1 MQADDEINEVVNKY
15 NDMVYKLALS
25 RTKNEADADDVFQEV
40 FCRYFRSNTQFQS
53 EEHKRAWLIRVTIN
67 CSNKLF
73 SSAWFRKT
81 VPLEDNIEFNEEEN
95 QVYFSVMELTL
106 KYRTVI
112 HLHYYEDMSVVEIS
126 RALNIKESTIKSQL
140 HRAKA
145 MLKDKLKGEYENV

>member
-1 MQADDEINEVVNKY
+1 
-15 NDMVYKLALS
+15 
-25 RTKNEADADDVFQEV
+25 
-40 FCRYFRSNTQFQS
+40 
-53 EEHKRAWLIRVTIN
+53 
-67 CSNKLF
+67 
-73 SSAWFRKT
+73 
-81 VPLEDNIEFNEEEN
+81 
-95 QVYFSVMELTL
+95 MELTL

>member
-1 MQADDEINEVVNKY
+1 MKGGIKLTSKSMQADDEINEVVNKY

-95 QVYFSVMELTL
+95 RFTL
-106 KYRTVI
+106 
-112 HLHYYEDMSVVEIS
+112 
-126 RALNIKESTIKSQL
+126 A
-140 HRAKA
+140 
-145 MLKDKLKGEYENV
+145 